1 MTKTSAARNSE
12 DSLADR
18 AYLVI
23 REQILRGELSIGS
36 PVSRRQLA
44 ETLKTS
50 ILPVGEALQRL
61 EREGFVETRRRAG
74 TRVRV
79 FTADEIRD
87 QYILREALE
96 SQAARLVA
104 ERASLQQLHEL
115 HRMAEQVDIL
125 FKRSMHNPGDS
136 EFLFSVHNQHFQF
149 HMRIAEYG
157 MSKAL
162 RDEIETKQVL
172 MFNWFYMV
180 AAPDRILPAHFHA
193 DLAEALRT
201 RNPETADRAMRRH
214 VRYGLEELVA
224 SLQPLQIRKWRSS
237 GPFSTPVPVRRGN
250 RMRRAK

>member
-1 MTKTSAARNSE
+1 MASRISNNPA
-12 DSLADR
+12 DSLGDR

-44 ETLKTS
+44 DRLGMS
-50 ILPVGEALQRL
+50 ILPVGEALQCL

-87 QYILREALE
+87 QYTLREALE

-115 HRMAEQVDIL
+115 GRMAEQVDIL
-125 FKRSMHNPGDS
+125 FKRSVQSHSDS
-136 EFLFSVHNQHFQF
+136 EFLFNVHNQHFQF
-149 HMRIAEYG
+149 HMRVAEYA

-180 AAPDRILPAHFHA
+180 ATPDRVLPPHFHT
-193 DLAEALRT
+193 DLTNALST
-201 RNPETADRAMRRH
+201 RNAEKADRAMRRH

-224 SLQPLQIRKWRSS
+224 SLQPLQNRKWRSTGQPS
-237 GPFSTPVPVRRGN
+237 DSARVRLGSRLQ
-250 RMRRAK
+250 RSK

>member
-1 MTKTSAARNSE
+1 MTSRAFHNPQ
-12 DSLADR
+12 DSLGDR

-23 REQILRGELSIGS
+23 REQILKGELSIGS

-44 ETLKTS
+44 ESLEMS

-87 QYILREALE
+87 QYTLREALE
-96 SQAARLVA
+96 SQAARRVA
-104 ERASLQQLHEL
+104 ERATLQQLHEL
-115 HRMAEQVDIL
+115 GRMAEQVDIL
-125 FKRSMHNPGDS
+125 FKRSAQSHGDS
-136 EFLFSVHNQHFQF
+136 EFLFNVHNQHFQF

-180 AAPDRILPAHFHA
+180 AAPDRILPPHFHA
-193 DLAEALRT
+193 DLAEALST
-201 RNPETADRAMRRH
+201 RNPEKADRAMRRH

-224 SLQPLQIRKWRSS
+224 SLQPFENRKWRST
-237 GPFSTPVPVRRGN
+237 GQAFR
-250 RMRRAK
+250 

>member
-1 MTKTSAARNSE
+1 MTSRASHNLQ
-12 DSLADR
+12 DSLGDR

-44 ETLKTS
+44 ESLKMS

-87 QYILREALE
+87 QYTLREALE

-104 ERASLQQLHEL
+104 ERATLQQLHEL
-115 HRMAEQVDIL
+115 GRMAEQVDIL
-125 FKRSMHNPGDS
+125 FKRSAQSHGDS
-136 EFLFSVHNQHFQF
+136 EFLFNVHNQHFQF

-180 AAPDRILPAHFHA
+180 AARDRILPPHSHT
-193 DLAEALRT
+193 DLTEALNT
-201 RNPETADRAMRRH
+201 RNPEKADRAMRRH

-224 SLQPLQIRKWRSS
+224 SLQPFENRKWRSTS
-237 GPFSTPVPVRRGN
+237 QALR
-250 RMRRAK
+250 

>member
-1 MTKTSAARNSE
+1 MASRAFHNSQ

-23 REQILRGELSIGS
+23 REQILRGTLSIGA

-44 ETLKTS
+44 HSLEMS

-61 EREGFVETRRRAG
+61 EREGFVETRHRAG
-74 TRVRV
+74 TRVRI

-87 QYILREALE
+87 QYTLREALE

-104 ERASLQQLHEL
+104 ERASLRQLHEL
-115 HRMAEQVDIL
+115 NRMAEQVDIL
-125 FKRSMHNPGDS
+125 FKRSAQIHGDS
-136 EFLFSVHNQHFQF
+136 EFLFNVHNQHFQF
-149 HMRIAEYG
+149 HMRIAEYS

-162 RDEIETKQVL
+162 RDEIETKHVL

-180 AAPDRILPAHFHA
+180 AAPDRVLPPHFHA
-193 DLAEALRT
+193 DLTAALST
-201 RNPETADRAMRRH
+201 RNAEKADRAMRRH

-224 SLQPLQIRKWRSS
+224 SLQPLANRKWRSTGQS
-237 GPFSTPVPVRRGN
+237 AFR
-250 RMRRAK
+250 

>member
-1 MTKTSAARNSE
+1 MASRVSHNSK
-12 DSLADR
+12 DSLGDR

-44 ETLKTS
+44 ESLKMS

-61 EREGFVETRRRAG
+61 EREGFIETRHRAG

-87 QYILREALE
+87 QYTLREALE

-115 HRMAEQVDIL
+115 ARMAEQVDVL
-125 FKRSMHNPGDS
+125 FKRSIQSHGDS
-136 EFLFSVHNQHFQF
+136 EFLFNVHNQHFQF

-157 MSKAL
+157 TSKAL

-180 AAPDRILPAHFHA
+180 AAPDRVLPPHFHA
-193 DLAEALRT
+193 DLSAALNT
-201 RNPETADRAMRRH
+201 RNPEKADRAMRRH
-214 VRYGLEELVA
+214 VRHGLEELVA
-224 SLQPLQIRKWRSS
+224 SLRPLANRKWRS
-237 GPFSTPVPVRRGN
+237 
-250 RMRRAK
+250 AK